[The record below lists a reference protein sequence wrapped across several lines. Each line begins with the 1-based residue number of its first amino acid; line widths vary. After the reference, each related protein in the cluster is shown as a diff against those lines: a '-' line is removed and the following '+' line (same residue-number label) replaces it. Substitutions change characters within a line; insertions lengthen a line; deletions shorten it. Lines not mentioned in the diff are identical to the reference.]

1 MNRSNITDISTPEAK
16 ARMLRKLILKAKLRL
31 FGAYARRDAAK
42 IGLKL
47 IEEKWA
53 IVDKRHER
61 RMAKH
66 EKRIAEI
73 EKALQ
78 EAGQGE

>member
-1 MNRSNITDISTPEAK
+1 MKIVDISTPQQKKRVILAI
-16 ARMLRKLILKAKLRL
+16 LFKLHLRL
-31 FGAYARRDAAK
+31 FGAYIRRDTVK

-47 IEEKWA
+47 IETKWA
-53 IVDKRHER
+53 IVNNRHER

-73 EKALQ
+73 EKSL
-78 EAGQGE
+78 ENEERG